1 MKKSGA
7 AVQIKGLILVLL
19 DKLKGS
25 LCGPV
30 RIVAFEGL
38 LEVSP
43 VNVLGPG
50 ETVLFD
56 QLPLKFLELE
66 FLLI

>member
-1 MKKSGA
+1 MK
-7 AVQIKGLILVLL
+7 VEGLILVLL
-19 DKLKGS
+19 DKLQGS

-43 VNVLGPG
+43 VNVFGPG
-50 ETVLFD
+50 KTVFFD
-56 QLPLKFLELE
+56 
-66 FLLI
+66 